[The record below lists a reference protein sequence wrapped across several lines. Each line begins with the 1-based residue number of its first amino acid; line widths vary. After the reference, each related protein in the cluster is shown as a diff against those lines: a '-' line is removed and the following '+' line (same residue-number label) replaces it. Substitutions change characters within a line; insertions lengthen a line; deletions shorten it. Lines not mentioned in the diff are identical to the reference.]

1 MQSHKAKPMWNTLY
15 FIYQSKDKYGIDLT
29 KDKAPFS
36 TVCL

>member
-29 KDKAPFS
+29 KDKATF
-36 TVCL
+36 